1 MKDTMRTIKA
11 VTAERPALLD
21 VRWSDGTRAKIDIA
35 SMLDWLSSLRDP
47 HEFAHVRIG
56 VGTFY
61 DFEAIGGRMI
71 WVRNV
76 WPFRGGIFGGRRQD
90 LGNQLDRRRHA
101 HVAAIP
107 ANRL

>member
-11 VTAERPALLD
+11 VTAERPALLA
-21 VRWSDGTRAKIDIA
+21 VRWSDGTRATIDIA
-35 SMLDWLSSLRDP
+35 SMLDWLPSPRDP

-76 WPFRGGIFGGRRQD
+76 WSRITSTSCHFEQAFSADGGKTWETNWMADDTRM
-90 LGNQLDRRRHA
+90 
-101 HVAAIP
+101 
-107 ANRL
+107 